1 MLLHMTYILWTLF
14 SAAVSGFAT
23 ATLTSKLDEYMEIG
37 NIFGGMRRSAAKYV
51 SEQIGMDWTGIEM
64 DIVDTI
70 KKVAIESEE
79 YHDPIAL
86 RVELYEQ
93 AYREL
98 AFAYKRFKVFICQAC
113 MSEWVNIPVS
123 ISIGYWMVGMYWELI
138 VVVIGSSIVS
148 RWFLD

>member
-1 MLLHMTYILWTLF
+1 MILHFTYVLWALF
-14 SAAVSGFAT
+14 SAAISGFAT
-23 ATLTSKLDEYMEIG
+23 ATLTSKLDEYMEYG
-37 NIFGGMRRSAAKYV
+37 NIFGGLRSSAAKYV
-51 SEQIGMDWTGIEM
+51 SQQVGMDWAAVEM
-64 DIVDTI
+64 DIANTI